1 VEHVVFFTGADGA
14 AQFRRTPSLEE
25 AVRVVEHLR
34 NVEGVDDS
42 RVYALAEVPL
52 AFKTVYRVEIAGQPV
67 DAPAPLPPMPPMPE
81 MPELVAEAAEAPAE
95 APVEAP
101 AEAPEEPVAEAEEP
115 VMAAVPS
122 EPFAAE
128 PVAEPVSNGRR
139 GTGFFAR

>member
-34 NVEGVDDS
+34 NVEGVEDS

-52 AFKTVYRVEIAGQPV
+52 AFKTVYRVEIAGQSE
-67 DAPAPLPPMPPMPE
+67 APAAPLPPMPPMPE
-81 MPELVAEAAEAPAE
+81 MPELGVPAAEAPA
-95 APVEAP
+95 
-101 AEAPEEPVAEAEEP
+101 AEEP
-115 VMAAVPS
+115 VLAAVPS

-128 PVAEPVSNGRR
+128 PAPEPVSNGRR
-139 GTGFFAR
+139 GNGFFAR